1 VQPVAN
7 KNRKQ
12 LPNRATVLNLILVAS
27 VHDKFALLF
36 RIVKVKAIL
45 VQLNCWVLDLV
56 AVFDSPGVDLQAKC
70 RLNSLFPALLLYTS
84 R

>member
-1 VQPVAN
+1 
-7 KNRKQ
+7 
-12 LPNRATVLNLILVAS
+12 
-27 VHDKFALLF
+27 
-36 RIVKVKAIL
+36 VKAIL

-56 AVFDSPGVDLQAKC
+56 AVFDSLAVDLQAQR

>member
-1 VQPVAN
+1 
-7 KNRKQ
+7 
-12 LPNRATVLNLILVAS
+12 
-27 VHDKFALLF
+27 LF

-56 AVFDSPGVDLQAKC
+56 AIFASLGVDLQAKR

>member
-12 LPNRATVLNLILVAS
+12 LPNRATVLNLILVPS
-27 VHDKFALLF
+27 VHNKFALLF
-36 RIVKVKAIL
+36 RIVKVEAIL

-56 AVFDSPGVDLQAKC
+56 AVFDSLGVDLQAKR